1 MTSYPCPGCSSCLD
15 RGKTTCLWCGAK
27 LFQGRIPSERERYET
42 SPEARQARLQAIEEA
57 RRDPDDIDLR
67 VCAAISEHLKPLD
80 EFTHDYLV
88 QFTGLNA
95 CAVKH
100 ALIRLSKRGLVQIT
114 GQVRIRSN
122 RFREKWQVLLP
133 VLQVTSIPIPGPGTV
148 RIQRQANRGT
158 PLVPAT
164 TQVGNDDALHAEPA
178 EQEADDSGW

>member
-133 VLQVTSIPIPGPGTV
+133 VLQVTTIPIPGPGTV
-148 RIQRQANRGT
+148 RIQRQANRAT

-164 TQVGNDDALHAEPA
+164 TQVGNDDAQHAEPA

>member
-1 MTSYPCPGCSSCLD
+1 MAAYPCPGCSSCLD

-27 LFQGRIPSERERYET
+27 LLQGRLPSARERYET
-42 SPEARQARLQAIEEA
+42 SPEARQARLQAIEDA
-57 RRDPDDIDLR
+57 RRDPDDIDRR
-67 VCAAISEHLKPLD
+67 VCAAISEHLKALD

-114 GQVRIRSN
+114 GNVRIRSN

-133 VLQVTSIPIPGPGTV
+133 ILQITPVPIPGPGTV
-148 RIQRQANRGT
+148 RIQRQANRAA

-164 TQVGNDDALHAEPA
+164 APAECDDALPAEAA

>member
-27 LFQGRIPSERERYET
+27 LIQGRLPSVRERYET
-42 SPEARQARLQAIEEA
+42 SPEARQARLQAIEDA
-57 RRDPDDIDLR
+57 RRDPDDIDRR
-67 VCAAISEHLKPLD
+67 VCAAISEHLKALD

-133 VLQVTSIPIPGPGTV
+133 ILQVVPVPIPGPGTL
-148 RIQRQANRGT
+148 RIQRQANRPA
-158 PLVPAT
+158 PLVQAIT
-164 TQVGNDDALHAEPA
+164 SADTNHALAAEALDHDADDA
-178 EQEADDSGW
+178 GW